1 MTRDLALSAFWVSLL
16 VIGFSYLGFPLL
28 VMLVG
33 RLRNRVVEKQ
43 PITPRMSL
51 IIAAYNEEDC
61 IAERLVNALAADHP
75 GEALEIIVASDG
87 SSDRTE
93 EIVASFAP
101 RGVRLL
107 RLPRQG
113 KIPALTAAVAR
124 ARGEIL
130 VFSDANTMMET
141 GALRALASNFADASV
156 GGVAGNTG
164 YTIQDGSDSSS
175 RGENGYWR
183 YDTWIKELESRTGSV
198 VSAHG
203 GLYALRRE
211 LFQAPVDTAVTD
223 DFIISTGV
231 VEQGRRLVFESD
243 ARAYEV
249 AVPRMNREFSRRVRL
264 MTRGLRGVSLRRR
277 LLNPAR
283 YGFYAV
289 VLFSHKILRRL
300 VPIALVALLVSTL
313 YLTSMGTAFLMALMA
328 QLGIYSFAAVG
339 YLTRSRPV
347 GEWRCFYVPFFFCM
361 ANLAALIALVRF
373 ARGERVTLWQPQRHV
388 AQV

>member
-1 MTRDLALSAFWVSLL
+1 MVRDLVLSAFWLSLL

-33 RLRNRVVEKQ
+33 RLRNRVVEKR

-61 IAERLVNALAADHP
+61 IAERLENALASDYP

-113 KIPALTAAVAR
+113 KIPALTAAVAE

-130 VFSDANTMMET
+130 VFSDANTIVDP
-141 GALRALASNFADASV
+141 GALRAMASNFADASV
-156 GGVAGNTG
+156 GGVAGHTG

-175 RGENGYWR
+175 HGENGYWR

-211 LFQAPVDTAVTD
+211 LFQAPADTAVTD

-231 VEQGRRLVFESD
+231 VEQGRRLVFEPA

-300 VPIALVALLVSTL
+300 VPVALLVLLVSSL
-313 YLTSMGTAFLMALMA
+313 YLSPQGNVFLVALMA

-339 YLTRSRPV
+339 YLTRSRRV
-347 GEWRCFYVPFFFCM
+347 GGCRCFYVPFFFCM
-361 ANLAALIALVRF
+361 ANLAALVALVRF
-373 ARGERVTLWQPQRHV
+373 ARGERVTLWQPQRHA
-388 AQV
+388 AQL